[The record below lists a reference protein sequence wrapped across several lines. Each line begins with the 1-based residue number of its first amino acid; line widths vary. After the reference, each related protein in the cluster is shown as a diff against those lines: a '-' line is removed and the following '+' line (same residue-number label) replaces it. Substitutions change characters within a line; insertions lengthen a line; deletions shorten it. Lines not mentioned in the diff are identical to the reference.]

1 MKAEEEHTSTIRPA
15 DKGTNSQIQQITEET
30 PLFENDP
37 VIPNNLENV
46 SQFRRM
52 FVVTLCL
59 VTITLEG
66 INMSMPGP
74 FFPRLAKNKGLTQTQ
89 IGLVVGSFSC
99 VNVFFSFVVAT
110 LLTPKTLKFFF
121 VAGTLWSSVTVS
133 FFGLLSESPSGDV
146 FFYLCLFTRMIN
158 GAGASMLYSTTI
170 PMAVRMYPEKASLIT
185 TGVQVGVGCGLC
197 LGPPIGSLLIPM
209 GGYKCPFLVIGCTEF
224 VVFTLSWLAIP
235 ANRVQ
240 STSTKFRPSDY
251 IRYLCRFSTLSEIV
265 PTAALF
271 CIPGIRDSA
280 YSLFFED
287 VIGVDKTK
295 VGYLFM
301 FNSADVFISGP
312 IIGFLVEKGMG
323 TIIGVASQIFTLLVA
338 FALYLPH
345 LVPGLETVAWCAMIL
360 ACNGLIMSS
369 TLNPGYL
376 ILEKIA
382 IRQGFTDLEQVKTMS
397 ASSFN
402 FALSCGQTF
411 GAFVVGGY
419 INDVV
424 GFYNMCLI
432 YVFLLI
438 VTGTWNITFLF
449 RYGLVGRVYY
459 DTIIEV

>member
-1 MKAEEEHTSTIRPA
+1 MTAARFRSVHLCSSLTFI
-15 DKGTNSQIQQITEET
+15 IF
-30 PLFENDP
+30 LF
-37 VIPNNLENV
+37 
-46 SQFRRM
+46 
-52 FVVTLCL
+52 
-59 VTITLEG
+59 
-66 INMSMPGP
+66 
-74 FFPRLAKNKGLTQTQ
+74 
-89 IGLVVGSFSC
+89 
-99 VNVFFSFVVAT
+99 
-110 LLTPKTLKFFF
+110 
-121 VAGTLWSSVTVS
+121 
-133 FFGLLSESPSGDV
+133 
-146 FFYLCLFTRMIN
+146 
-158 GAGASMLYSTTI
+158 STTI

-382 IRQGFTDLEQVKTMS
+382 IRQGFSVMFTSILKQIHWFWRWTPQTNLSWFSLRGSKAALTTFVKI
-397 ASSFN
+397 AEK
-402 FALSCGQTF
+402 
-411 GAFVVGGY
+411 Y
-419 INDVV
+419 
-424 GFYNMCLI
+424 LI
-432 YVFLLI
+432 CTIDIKTPCKFFWSE
-438 VTGTWNITFLF
+438 TNNAITFS
-449 RYGLVGRVYY
+449 GRWYVRRMFH
-459 DTIIEV
+459 